1 MSPKKNIKKD
11 ARFAAKETEEKVDA
25 ENMDVNV
32 SVEDTVQPDDL
43 ETRLETA
50 LKTADKNYDSFLRV
64 SAEFDNYKK
73 RTAREMNDFRKF
85 ANESLVKDLLPVVDN
100 LERALESSEDN
111 GKPDS
116 IAVGI
121 QLTLKEILKILDRFN
136 VKVIEALGKSF
147 DPCFHQAVLQEETG
161 EQAENTVLKEFQ
173 KGYMLHDRLIRP
185 SMVVVSKA
193 MAAECTPEKE
203 EDEIGS

>member
-1 MSPKKNIKKD
+1 V
-11 ARFAAKETEEKVDA
+11 EE
-25 ENMDVNV
+25 
-32 SVEDTVQPDDL
+32 TVQPDDL
-43 ETRLETA
+43 EVRLETA

-100 LERALESSEDN
+100 LERALESSGDN
-111 GKPDS
+111 GKTDGL
-116 IAVGI
+116 AVGI

-136 VKVIEALGKSF
+136 VKAIEALGKSF

-193 MAAECTPEKE
+193 MAAECNPEKK
-203 EDEIGS
+203 EDDIGS

>member
-1 MSPKKNIKKD
+1 MSPKQNIKKD
-11 ARFAAKETEEKVDA
+11 DRSEATETEEMLGSENVD
-25 ENMDVNV
+25 
-32 SVEDTVQPDDL
+32 VEASETETAPSDDL
-43 ETRLETA
+43 EARLETA

-100 LERALESSEDN
+100 LERALASSEDN
-111 GKPDS
+111 GETDS
-116 IAVGI
+116 IKEGI
-121 QLTLKEILKILDRFN
+121 QLTLKEILKILDRFS
-136 VKVIEALGKSF
+136 VTPIDALGKNF

-161 EQAENTVLKEFQ
+161 DQAENTVLKEFQ

-193 MAAECTPEKE
+193 MAAECKPAKEK
-203 EDEIGS
+203 DDIGI

>member
-1 MSPKKNIKKD
+1 MSPKQNIKKD
-11 ARFAAKETEEKVDA
+11 AKPQTTETEEKA
-25 ENMDVNV
+25 GSENMKADATAAETEP
-32 SVEDTVQPDDL
+32 SDDL
-43 ETRLETA
+43 KTRLETA

-73 RTAREMNDFRKF
+73 RTAREMNEFRKF

-111 GKPDS
+111 GKTDS
-116 IAVGI
+116 IAAGI
-121 QLTLKEILKILDRFN
+121 QLTLKGILKILDRFN
-136 VKVIEALGKSF
+136 VKSIDSLGKPF

-161 EQAENTVLKEFQ
+161 DHAENTVLKEFQ

-193 MAAECTPEKE
+193 MADECQRSEEKG
-203 EDEIGS
+203 DIGI

>member
-1 MSPKKNIKKD
+1 MSPKKNLKSD
-11 ARFAAKETEEKVDA
+11 DRSAAKETEEKVDA

-32 SVEDTVQPDDL
+32 AVEETVQPDDPAAS
-43 ETRLETA
+43 LETA

-111 GKPDS
+111 GKTDS
-116 IAVGI
+116 IAAGI

-136 VKVIEALGKSF
+136 VKAIEALGKSF

-193 MAAECTPEKE
+193 LAGECKPAQEK
-203 EDEIGS
+203 DDIGN